1 MKQNQTRQNKTRRRE
16 WETSFWFSLLAF
28 LPLPGK
34 KKKEKKNKTTTTR
47 EAARDGGR
55 TAKITCGCTRL

>member
-1 MKQNQTRQNKTRRRE
+1 MRQNQMRQNKTRRRE
-16 WETSFWFSLLAF
+16 WETSFCFSLLAF
-28 LPLPGK
+28 LPLPGNKKRGK
-34 KKKEKKNKTTTTR
+34 KKPC